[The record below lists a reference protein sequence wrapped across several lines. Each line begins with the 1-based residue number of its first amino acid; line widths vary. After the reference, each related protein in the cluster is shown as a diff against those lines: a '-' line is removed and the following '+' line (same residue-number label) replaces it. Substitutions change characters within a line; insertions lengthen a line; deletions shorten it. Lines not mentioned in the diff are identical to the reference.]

1 LEKPLKKPNILSS
14 VATKTS
20 TNKQMKTNEK
30 TTLKKT
36 NEIKKKVHV
45 VKRE

>member
-1 LEKPLKKPNILSS
+1 
-14 VATKTS
+14 
-20 TNKQMKTNEK
+20 MKTNEK

-45 VKRE
+45 VKREWNEINKN